1 LAQSFVFSHVVFSAM
16 TTSFLTI
23 HYLTTLRIEK
33 NSHARKRKNLSK
45 GDKR

>member
-1 LAQSFVFSHVVFSAM
+1 M
-16 TTSFLTI
+16 TTSSLIIHNLTA
-23 HYLTTLRIEK
+23 LRIEK